1 MQKVSKKISDLHF
14 EEEVV
19 RHIQEVTGHSIQKID
34 QDALLQVARSILYN
48 KLTQTIASAEA
59 SDPYKTFKINDT
71 TQITRLNQML
81 QGVDHISSLKSS
93 FDQLLQ
99 QVSKDIQGAKLIDV
113 YSDDANFAEY
123 NTDMIWAV

>member
-34 QDALLQVARSILYN
+34 KEALLQVARSILYN

-59 SDPYKTFKINDT
+59 SDPYKTFKIND
-71 TQITRLNQML
+71 RPL
-81 QGVDHISSLKSS
+81 DC
-93 FDQLLQ
+93 
-99 QVSKDIQGAKLIDV
+99 
-113 YSDDANFAEY
+113 
-123 NTDMIWAV
+123 